1 MNLPEFLEELFAEG
15 RVAVPAPD
23 ELASDELSAAA
34 RVLEEHDRLCRM
46 EAPDGA
52 PAYSREAA
60 MWAAVQFYRACQLA
74 MFRDVGEEAIAKV
87 RENELEGWERAEVH
101 YSVDLAFRFLPD
113 LVRVARSV
121 AWDDPLVELL
131 MSWCRRWPLSSVGVK
146 GTGDVSLGPIAES
159 SSLMLMYVDR
169 VLAREDTERLTSEPV
184 RRHVKQALGLFPAL
198 APKCSAVM
206 GG

>member
-34 RVLEEHDRLCRM
+34 RVLEEQDRLCRL
-46 EAPDGA
+46 EAPEGA
-52 PAYSREAA
+52 PTYDRLAA

-74 MFRDVGEEAIAKV
+74 MFRDVGEDAIAKL
-87 RENELEGWERAEVH
+87 RENELEGWERADIH
-101 YSVDLAFRFLPD
+101 YSVDLTSRFLPD

-131 MSWCRRWPLSSVGVK
+131 MNWCRRWPLSSVGVK
-146 GTGDVSLGPIAES
+146 GLGDVPLGPIAES
-159 SSLMLMYVDR
+159 PSLMLMYVDR
-169 VLAREDTERLTSEPV
+169 VLAREDAERLTSELV

-198 APKCSAVM
+198 APKFSAVI